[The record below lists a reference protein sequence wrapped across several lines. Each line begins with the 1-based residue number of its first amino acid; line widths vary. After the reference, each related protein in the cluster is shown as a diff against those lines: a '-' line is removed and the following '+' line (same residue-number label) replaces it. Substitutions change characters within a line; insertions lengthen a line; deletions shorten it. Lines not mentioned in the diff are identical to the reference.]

1 MCKHHGCELELRVPK
16 VAEWQHDR
24 ATGAA
29 DREGGDIQQSN
40 GAGNRERSL
49 VVNIQAAPVREPS
62 AIPGASENGDHRI
75 LPQRDNTGREAN
87 ADSLIIIP
95 QIFKHRSQTTVI
107 FYFVLGPVVS

>member
-1 MCKHHGCELELRVPK
+1 M
-16 VAEWQHDR
+16 AEWQHDR

-49 VVNIQAAPVREPS
+49 LLNIQAAPVCEPS

-75 LPQRDNTGREAN
+75 LPQLDNTGHEAI
-87 ADSLIIIP
+87 ADSLIRSLLVFFSGPISP
-95 QIFKHRSQTTVI
+95 KHSS
-107 FYFVLGPVVS
+107 FDHKLL